1 MQVGSRDITVVISA
15 NIAGLTKGIA
25 TAKRQVSTMS
35 SSMMSAGAGMS
46 QRMSESMRR
55 MGNTMVGAAG
65 AALVG
70 FVYPVVNG
78 LKSIVEAGKG
88 AEDSI
93 QRVMSVFNDIE
104 TPQIFKQM
112 KADLEGFISSLAGT
126 TKYDFTQIS
135 ESMYTMAQSGKDYNE
150 IMSLTPDILQLATA
164 QMAELDSTA
173 QLTISTLNGYE
184 MGMEQSSRV
193 TNALAAATTNTMLR
207 LDDLTVS
214 SRYVN
219 ATLGSLWGEEV
230 FERGLAL
237 TGMLRNWGRT
247 GMQSGRIIR
256 DVFQSLLNPT
266 AEVERIMENNN
277 IQIYTNSD
285 AIAAM
290 KVQYKDAAK
299 LLDEMTASGEAT
311 DDELVNQKLLV
322 DDLGYSLENTYAT
335 GLKDIDEVLS
345 QFAKAREAGMT
356 QGEMFAIGG
365 KQSGGAFTQIVDN
378 IDTYTELTAAITGT
392 NEAERQYEVQTQ
404 TLAYQLEILRSTV
417 VEIKRQLYESIKEPM
432 MDIVKT
438 IIASKDEFV
447 EFGAAFVSGIVEKLK
462 TVIEVFINIVKW
474 FNNLN
479 SGTKDAVTGFI
490 AFASTTAMVLAPLTL
505 LGGILLWN
513 VAALLS
519 LPQPIYNN
527 VSALVTYV
535 KSLFIVNAESTGLN
549 YALFKLRASFVATR
563 KSVFTSNGVLT
574 AFRNKLLLAKTSVI
588 TFGKTLVM
596 AAKNPSLAFKAVLGK
611 LNGGINAFTT
621 GLQKSIVAMVK
632 WAAAMLRSVV
642 TTIIAATI
650 TFAPLVLAMMAVSVA
665 AGILFVAIRD
675 NWGGLKDIFDSTI
688 GYILNLIKPFTDA
701 LMNVVGTI
709 VGLFSVL
716 KEGTT
721 VDLVGAIGAV
731 FGSIAR
737 LVLSIPFTIAK
748 ALGDIIGKVAS
759 IFSTWFGEIGRE
771 ISRIGLWEFIKN
783 IVKGIVDAAWSL
795 GKTFIDGFLGG
806 LTGASTGQGQEII
819 DGLISKDDASGAGS
833 EDGEAYAEGFDTA
846 VENYDFEGI
855 KNALT
860 SSGSGVDLFGDF
872 VSFTDGISEGE
883 KTLLSVGQKLS
894 KQFGEDL
901 PEGLKEQM
909 EAALE
914 DKDAVNILLDWIQEN
929 VPEFADEISTS
940 YNEELESAVED
951 TQNEQYGRS
960 VDLVKNIIDFGVM
973 NSEKTALIQAVAEFL
988 DATGGELSTVY
999 SKFDLSAYLKTVNPT
1014 KLGIAAETITGEI
1027 AKETELELAIEL
1039 AKFDVDIQAAV
1050 EKVDAQKAK
1059 FADTLSRLS
1068 ITDEDLAVLSDPK
1081 TNALENKIADLWSG
1095 DWKDEWE
1102 SDIAS
1107 GKITEGKTLLQ
1118 FLSDRRQTLIDLV
1131 RENQLYFD
1139 ELGVLQA
1146 EVESEKQKKA
1156 EFTGEPAE
1164 GEEVTAVTQTGK
1176 IVEDNVN
1183 EAQTIIKSKAP
1194 ETGKKLV
1201 EQLSVGVT
1209 LAQPTFDAVIDSIY
1223 TKVET
1228 TMEMMITNA
1237 FTWGEQFIQSLVS
1250 GLQSSMPS
1258 FDSAINYILENIKR
1272 VQYFVSPKQ
1281 TANKDI
1287 VDAVT
1292 NLSRTMQFYGGS
1304 TSSKTPSIEINIT
1317 GTEIVDGC
1325 SAEEFAA
1332 IIAETVEAAFTKY
1345 ERGTSIR

>member
-519 LPQPIYNN
+519 LPKPIYNN

-909 EAALE
+909 EAALG
-914 DKDAVNILLDWIQEN
+914 DKDQVNILLDWIQEN
-929 VPEFADEISTS
+929 VPEFADEISAS
-940 YNEELESAVED
+940 YNEELETVVED
-951 TQNEQYGRS
+951 TKNEQYGRS
-960 VDLVKNIIDFGVM
+960 VDLVKNIIDFGTM

-988 DATGGELSTVY
+988 DETGGELAGVY
-999 SKFDLSAYLKTVNPT
+999 SKFDLSAYLKKVDPT
-1014 KLGIAAETITGEI
+1014 KLGAATETIAGAT
-1027 AKETELELAIEL
+1027 KTELELA
-1039 AKFDVDIQAAV
+1039 AV
-1050 EKVDAQKAK
+1050 EAIRPYDEAIKDATDKLDAKNLEYKEAQKRLGMTVDE
-1059 FADTLSRLS
+1059 FATLSTMSEPDFETLS
-1068 ITDEDLAVLSDPK
+1068 TK
-1081 TNALENKIADLWSG
+1081 LWG
-1095 DWKDEWE
+1095 TTWADEWKSNLE
-1102 SDIAS
+1102 S
-1107 GKITEGKTLLQ
+1107 GKLTEGKSLTDYLT
-1118 FLSDRRQTLIDLV
+1118 DRTNELNDL
-1131 RENQLYFD
+1131 RYRHSIYFD
-1139 ELGVLQA
+1139 ELSKLNDEVVIA
-1146 EVESEKQKKA
+1146 EA
-1156 EFTGEPAE
+1156 ERDAFTGETSE
-1164 GEEVTAVTQTGK
+1164 GEVTATTKTGQVVQSN
-1176 IVEDNVN
+1176 IN
-1183 EAQTIIKSKAP
+1183 EADAIIESKA
-1194 ETGKKLV
+1194 EESGKKLITNFN
-1201 EQLSVGVT
+1201 VGVVAG
-1209 LAQPTFDAVIDSIY
+1209 LPQFSAAMDGFF
-1223 TKVET
+1223 TKVNSVMLSLT
-1228 TMEMMITNA
+1228 TSA
-1237 FTWGEQFIQSLVS
+1237 FTWGEQFVQSLVS
-1250 GLQSSMPS
+1250 GLNSKMSM
-1258 FDSAINYILENIKR
+1258 FDAVVDYLKDQLSNIQYIVN
-1272 VQYFVSPKQ
+1272 PAQ
-1281 TANKDI
+1281 TSNSMI
-1287 VDAVT
+1287 VDAVKDLT
-1292 NLSRTMQFYGGS
+1292 QTMRYQSGAAV
-1304 TSSKTPSIEINIT
+1304 SSGTTITINVT
-1317 GTEIVDGC
+1317 GTTIKDDLTG
-1325 SAEEFAA
+1325 EELGG
-1332 IIAETVEAAFTKY
+1332 IISTKVTEAFNKIN
-1345 ERGTSIR
+1345 RGTGI